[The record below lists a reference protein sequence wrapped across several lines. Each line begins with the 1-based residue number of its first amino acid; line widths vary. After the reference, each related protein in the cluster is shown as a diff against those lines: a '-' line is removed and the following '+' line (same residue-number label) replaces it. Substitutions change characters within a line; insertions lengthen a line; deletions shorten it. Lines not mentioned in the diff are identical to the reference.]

1 MLAHGPGPPACGVTG
16 LSSNQENTMQM
27 KKWLA
32 AAGLA
37 ATLAACGSSDGGSTA
52 PPLNGTLKKADLEA
66 LASAPGVAGAPNFSV
81 FLKQAVLARPAL
93 QPTAAAYEAKKP
105 LEGDMLV
112 NVGRLLGLY
121 NRLHNQGAVI
131 DAMARMVALPTVR
144 SATVEPHEDPAI
156 RNFGVLV
163 EGMAKDFGL
172 EYRNVDNRIF
182 EVKLPGRGNQEFGI
196 LTHADVVPVVADE
209 WVLDDGT
216 RLDPFRLTRVGDYL
230 YGRGSIDDKGSIAT
244 VLYAMKTVKESGVPI
259 DRTIRLMI
267 ETTEE
272 SGGQGMKYYRASTP
286 LPDYNIVLDSKYPAV
301 VAEKGSGALKA
312 SFALEPALAGNA
324 PAGAATI
331 TAMAGAATASA
342 IGQTATARLEG
353 ADPVALAAQLEA
365 AKAGFLQTTI
375 PQGGTFAIDI
385 AQAGG
390 NAITI
395 KVTGASAHGSR
406 PEEGVNPLPRLA
418 LFLQESGL
426 ALQPNGYADAV
437 RYMVDL
443 FGLDYLGHRMGIAYS
458 DDFMGPLT
466 ASPTT
471 VFVKA
476 GRVEV
481 TANVRMPRGNT
492 PEALTQATTDKVK
505 AWAAT
510 RQVQVQ
516 VDHQQG
522 NWMARDPK
530 GAWLST
536 LLNVFGDITGLEAK
550 PVSTAGS
557 TTAKLMP
564 NAINFGPAMPGKK
577 YTAHNAKEFKEVP
590 DLDADLQMFTE
601 MLVRIGN
608 LQQMQ

>member
-1 MLAHGPGPPACGVTG
+1 MH
-16 LSSNQENTMQM
+16 M
-27 KKWLA
+27 KTLFA

-37 ATLAACGSSDGGSTA
+37 AALTACGNSDGNGAT
-52 PPLNGTLKKADLEA
+52 PPLNGTLKKTDLEF
-66 LASAPGVAGAPNFSV
+66 LAGAPGVAEAPSFSV
-81 FLKQAVLARPAL
+81 FLKQAAVARPAL
-93 QPTAAAYEAKKP
+93 QPTAAAYEASKP

-121 NRLHNQGAVI
+121 NRLHNQSAAI
-131 DAMARMVALPTVR
+131 DTMARMVALPTVR
-144 SATVEPHEDPAI
+144 SATIEPHDDPAI
-156 RNFGVLV
+156 RDFGVLV
-163 EGMAKDFGL
+163 EGMAKNFGL

-244 VLYAMKTVKESGVPI
+244 VLYAMKTVKESGLPI

-272 SGGQGMKYYRASTP
+272 SGGQGMKYYRAGTP
-286 LPDYNIVLDSKYPAV
+286 LPEYNIVLDSKYPAV
-301 VAEKGSGALKA
+301 VAEKGSGSLKA
-312 SFALEPALAGNA
+312 SFALGSAASGNT
-324 PAGAATI
+324 PAGAATV
-331 TAMAGAATASA
+331 TAMAGAASASA
-342 IGQTATARLEG
+342 IPETATARLEG
-353 ADPVALAAQLEA
+353 ADPAAIAAQLEA
-365 AKAGFLQTTI
+365 VKAGFLQTYSA
-375 PQGGTFAIDI
+375 QGGTFAIDI

-390 NAITI
+390 NAVAV

-443 FGLDYLGHRMGIAYS
+443 FGLDYLGQRLSVAYG

-471 VFVKA
+471 VFAKA

-510 RQVQVQ
+510 RQLEVQ

-536 LLNVFGDITGLEAK
+536 LLNVFGDTTGLDAK

-590 DLDADLQMFTE
+590 DLDADMQMFTE